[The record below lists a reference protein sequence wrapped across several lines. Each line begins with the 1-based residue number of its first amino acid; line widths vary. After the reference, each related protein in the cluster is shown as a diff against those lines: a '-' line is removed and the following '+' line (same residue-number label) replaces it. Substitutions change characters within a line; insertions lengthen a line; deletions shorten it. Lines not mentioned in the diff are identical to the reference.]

1 MKRRIFF
8 LLTLLA
14 IALPRA
20 LAGDSAF
27 RDGDSFEMRLSG
39 PPEEFTKEFNITL
52 TVDDGKVN
60 LPLIGRISATGMTG
74 TQLAT
79 SIEQRLKQAKLFTVA
94 NVNIIPNPVINPRT
108 VTVSGAV
115 HTPGKQNWV
124 PDLTLTGA
132 ISAAGGPTEF
142 RKDGMRIIRGG
153 KATSY
158 SRKAIKKNPALDPKV
173 EPGDII
179 EQEGD

>member
-1 MKRRIFF
+1 MKPILTF
-8 LLTLLA
+8 LLTAIA
-14 IALPRA
+14 IALPAARA
-20 LAGDSAF
+20 GNTFREGDV
-27 RDGDSFEMRLSG
+27 FEMRLSG
-39 PPEEFTKEFNITL
+39 PPEEFTKEFNVVL

-60 LPLIGRISATGMTG
+60 LPLIGRISAVGMTS
-74 TQLAT
+74 TQLAS

-94 NVNIIPNPVINPRT
+94 NVNIIPNAGINPRT

-115 HTPGKQNWV
+115 HTPGKQNWA

-132 ISAAGGPTEF
+132 ISAAGGPTEYL
-142 RKDGMRIIRGG
+142 KDGMRIIRGG

-173 EPGDII
+173 EPGDIV